1 MTTWTNWSRLETA
14 RPTREATPP
23 DADAV
28 VAEVRRALESGSTV
42 KMVGTGHSFTAISAP
57 EATMLRPDRLLGI
70 VSVDRDAMTVTARA
84 GTPLKVLNA
93 ELERL
98 GLSLHNMGDI
108 AEQTLAG
115 AISTG
120 THGTGGTAAGLAA
133 QVVGLELVTGTGE
146 LLRATPEENADI
158 LDVARVGL
166 GALGVLTTITFR
178 VEPLFVLEAVEAPY
192 GWDEGLASYD
202 EITASADH
210 VDMYWFPHT
219 DRLQIKQNFRRG
231 TDLSVRKPLSRTQ
244 LLLDDRFL
252 QNTVFGA
259 ATAVLNRLPAAI
271 PRFNRLGARLLSDR
285 TYSDVA
291 HRVFVAERD
300 VVFREMEYAVPRAA
314 GLDVLREC
322 RRALDA
328 SDLRISFPVEIRVA
342 RADDIPLSTAG
353 GRDSFYLAFH
363 THRDAEH
370 RDYFGLLEPI
380 LRAHDGRPHWGKVHT
395 RTAADL
401 APAYPRFEEFL
412 ALRDRLDPQRV
423 FANAYLRRVLGD

>member
-1 MTTWTNWSRLETA
+1 VSTWTNWSGLETA
-14 RPTREATPP
+14 RPTRDATP
-23 DADAV
+23 ADAGEV
-28 VAEVRRALESGSTV
+28 VAEVRRALDSGSTV

-57 EATMLRPDRLLGI
+57 EGTMLRPGGLTGI
-70 VSVDRDAMTVTARA
+70 VAVDKDALTVTARA

-93 ELERL
+93 ELEAL

-146 LLRATPEENADI
+146 LLRATTEENPDV
-158 LDVARVGL
+158 LDVARLGL
-166 GALGVLTTITFR
+166 GALGILTTITFR
-178 VEPLFVLEAVEAPY
+178 VEPLFVLEAVEEPF
-192 GWDEGLASYD
+192 GWEEALSAYD
-202 EITASADH
+202 EITATADH

-231 TDLSVRKPLSRTQ
+231 TDLSIRRPLSRTQ

-259 ATAVLNRLPAAI
+259 ATAVLNRVPAAI

-328 SDLRISFPVEIRVA
+328 SDLRISFPVELRVA
-342 RADDIPLSTAG
+342 PADDVPLSTAS

-370 RDYFGLLEPI
+370 RAYFGLMEPI
-380 LRAHDGRPHWGKVHT
+380 LRGHDGRPHWGKVHT
-395 RTAADL
+395 RSAADL

-412 ALRDRLDPQRV
+412 AMRDRLDPQRV
-423 FANAYLRRVLGD
+423 FANGYLRRVLGE